1 MANKKILVTGGG
13 GYIGAHAVL
22 ALIERGFEPVILDN
36 FSTGH
41 RYATQGCEVIE
52 ADLRDK
58 ASLDRTLTSKQFN
71 GVMHFAAKSIVGD
84 SMRSPLD
91 YFENNVAGS
100 VNLINAALKGQV
112 EHFVFSS
119 TAAVY
124 GEPKSIPITEEHTLT
139 PINPYGQSKR
149 MIEIMLEE
157 AFRAHG
163 LKSISFRYFNAA
175 GAAPEEGIG
184 ESHEPETHLI
194 PNVLRSCLSDSSGT
208 RPKVFGSDYETRD
221 GTCVRDYVHVRDIA
235 DAHVRGMN
243 HLFHNAIADQINL
256 GTTHGATVLEVIKAC
271 EEATQQTIKY
281 ELEPRREGDPAV
293 LVADNRKARELLA
306 WEPKASLF
314 DCVNDAWQWHSHTDD
329 LQQLS

>member
-1 MANKKILVTGGG
+1 MTKRILVTGGA

-22 ALIERGFEPVILDN
+22 ELIKEGFEPVILDN

-58 ASLDRTLTSKQFN
+58 AEIESALTSRRYD

-91 YFENNVAGS
+91 YFENNVTGS
-100 VNLINAALKGQV
+100 LNLINAALKGEV

-124 GEPKSIPITEEHTLT
+124 GEPESITITEAHTLA

-149 MIEIMLEE
+149 MIEVMLTE
-157 AFRAHG
+157 AFRANG
-163 LKSISFRYFNAA
+163 LRSISFRYFNAA
-175 GAAPEEGIG
+175 GAAPEAGIG

-194 PNVLRSCLSDSSGT
+194 PNVLRSCLSDDSGS
-208 RPKVFGSDYETRD
+208 RLKVFGNDYETRD
-221 GTCVRDYVHVRDIA
+221 GTCVRDYIHVKDLA
-235 DAHVRGMN
+235 DAHVKGMN
-243 HLFHNAIADQINL
+243 HLFQNPIADQINL
-256 GTTHGATVLEVIKAC
+256 GTEQGATVLEVIKAC
-271 EEATQQTIKY
+271 EEATERPIEYDIEEK
-281 ELEPRREGDPAV
+281 REGDPAV
-293 LVADNRKARELLA
+293 LVADNSKARDFLS
-306 WEPKASLF
+306 WTPKASLF
-314 DCVNDAWQWHSHTDD
+314 DCVSDAWRWHLGTANNRY
-329 LQQLS
+329 